1 MTGIGVRTGAEKLQL
16 VLTGRAFRMF
26 SRYIA
31 EILGFPVDPPRLP
44 SMVSS
49 SARVFKEVI
58 TRFAY
63 HDLKRRADKV
73 AVRT

>member
-1 MTGIGVRTGAEKLQL
+1 MTGIGVRTGAEKMQV
-16 VLTGRAFRMF
+16 VLTGRAFRKF

-31 EILGFPVDPPRLP
+31 EILGFPVGPPRLP
-44 SMVSS
+44 GMVSLS
-49 SARVFKEVI
+49 TRVFMKVV
-58 TRFAY
+58 TNFAY